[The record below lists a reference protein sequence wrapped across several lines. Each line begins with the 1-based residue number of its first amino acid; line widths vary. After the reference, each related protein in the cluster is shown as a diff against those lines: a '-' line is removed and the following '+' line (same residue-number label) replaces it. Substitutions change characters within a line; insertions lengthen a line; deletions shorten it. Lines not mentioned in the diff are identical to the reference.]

1 MRVQKKEGKN
11 MKNVTNLKMYKKVLI
26 VVDMVNG
33 FVREGALADKHIE
46 GTIEAQKALIK
57 KYQEEGQLI
66 IFIKDTHTLDSVE
79 HDRFGGALHC
89 IEGTKEAE
97 LIDELKPFEGKENTI
112 TLEKNST
119 SYIWAENKE
128 ENYNFVDVL
137 NGLEN
142 IEEIEVVGCCTDIC
156 ITNGVLPMMNYFD
169 QKNKRVNVTLYED
182 AIDTFEIPGVH
193 DRKQYEDAAY
203 LLLKQ
208 QGAKVKKIGTK

>member
-1 MRVQKKEGKN
+1 MKEIK
-11 MKNVTNLKMYKKVLI
+11 NLKMYKKVLI

-46 GTIEAQKALIK
+46 GTIANQVALIK
-57 KYQEEGQLI
+57 QYQEEGNLI
-66 IFIKDTHTLDSVE
+66 IFIKDTHTKDSVE
-79 HDRFGGALHC
+79 HDRFGGAVHC

-97 LIDELKPFEGKENTI
+97 LVDELKPFEGKENTI

-128 ENYNFVDVL
+128 DGYNFVDVL
-137 NGLEN
+137 DNLEN
-142 IEEIEVVGCCTDIC
+142 AKEVEVVGCCTDIC

-169 QKNKRVNVTLYED
+169 QKNKRVGVTLYQD

-193 DRKQYEDAAY
+193 DRQHYEDAAY

-208 QGAKVKKIGTK
+208 QGAKVKKLGKVA

>member
-1 MRVQKKEGKN
+1 
-11 MKNVTNLKMYKKVLI
+11 MKNVKNLKVYKKVLI

-33 FVREGALADKHIE
+33 FVREGVLADKHIE
-46 GTIEAQKALIK
+46 GTIENQKNLIK
-57 KYQEEGQLI
+57 KYKEEGGLI
-66 IFIKDTHTLDSVE
+66 IFIKDTHTKDSVE
-79 HDRFGGALHC
+79 HDRFNGAYHC
-89 IEGTKEAE
+89 LEGTKEAE
-97 LIDELKPFEGKENTI
+97 LIDELKPFENTENTI

-128 ENYNFVDVL
+128 ESYNFVDVL

-142 IEEIEVVGCCTDIC
+142 LEEIEVVGCCTDIC

-169 QKNKRVNVTLYED
+169 QKNRRVNVTLYQD

-193 DRKQYEDAAY
+193 NRKQYEDAAY

-208 QGAKVKKIGTK
+208 QGAKIKKLGKK

>member
-1 MRVQKKEGKN
+1 
-11 MKNVTNLKMYKKVLI
+11 MKNVKNLNMYKKVLI

-33 FVREGALADKHIE
+33 FVREGALADEHIA
-46 GTIEAQKALIK
+46 GTIEAQKNLIK
-57 KYQEEGQLI
+57 KYKEEGQLI
-66 IFIKDTHTLDSVE
+66 IFIKDTHAMDSVE
-79 HDRFGGALHC
+79 HDRFGGAVHC

-97 LIDELKPFEGKENTI
+97 LVDELKPYENTENTI

-128 ENYNFVDVL
+128 EGYNFVDVL

-142 IEEIEVVGCCTDIC
+142 VEEIEVVGCCTDIC

-169 QKNKRVNVTLYED
+169 QKNRRVAVTLYQD

-193 DRKQYEDAAY
+193 NRKQYEEAAY
-203 LLLKQ
+203 LLLQQ
-208 QGAKVKKIGTK
+208 QGAKVKKIGKVA

>member
-1 MRVQKKEGKN
+1 
-11 MKNVTNLKMYKKVLI
+11 MKNIKNIKNLKVYKKCLI

-46 GTIEAQKALIK
+46 GTIEKQKALVT
-57 KYQEEGQLI
+57 KYKNEGELI

-79 HDRFGGALHC
+79 HDRFGGAVHC
-89 IEGTKEAE
+89 IEGTKESE
-97 LIDELKPFEGKENTI
+97 IVDELKPFENTENVI
-112 TLEKNST
+112 SLEKNST

-128 ENYNFVDVL
+128 DKYNFVDVL

-142 IEEIEVVGCCTDIC
+142 INQIEVVGCCTDIC

-169 QKNKRVNVTLYED
+169 QKNRRVEVTLYED

-193 DRKQYEDAAY
+193 NRKEYEDAAY
-203 LLLKQ
+203 MLLKQ
-208 QGAKVKKIGTK
+208 QGAKVKKIGNIK

>member
-1 MRVQKKEGKN
+1 MKEIK
-11 MKNVTNLKMYKKVLI
+11 NLKVYKKVLI

-46 GTIEAQKALIK
+46 GTINNQVALIK
-57 KYQEEGQLI
+57 KYQEEGNLV
-66 IFIKDTHTLDSVE
+66 IFIKDTHTKDSVE

-89 IEGTKEAE
+89 IEGTEEAE
-97 LIDELKPFEGKENTI
+97 LVDELKPFEGKENTI

-128 ENYNFVDVL
+128 DGYNFVDVL
-137 NGLEN
+137 DNLEN
-142 IEEIEVVGCCTDIC
+142 AKEVEVVGCCTDIC

-169 QKNKRVNVTLYED
+169 QKNKRVGVTLYQD

-193 DRKQYEDAAY
+193 DRQHYEDAAY

-208 QGAKVKKIGTK
+208 QGAKVKKLGKVA

>member
-1 MRVQKKEGKN
+1 MKEIK
-11 MKNVTNLKMYKKVLI
+11 NLKVYKKVLI

-46 GTIEAQKALIK
+46 GTINNQVALIK
-57 KYQEEGQLI
+57 KYQEEGNLV
-66 IFIKDTHTLDSVE
+66 IFIKDTHTKDSVE

-89 IEGTKEAE
+89 IEGTEEAE
-97 LIDELKPFEGKENTI
+97 LVDELKPFEGKENTI

-128 ENYNFVDVL
+128 DGYNFVDVL
-137 NGLEN
+137 NNLEN
-142 IEEIEVVGCCTDIC
+142 VEEIEVVGCCTDIC

-169 QKNKRVNVTLYED
+169 QKNRRVGVTLYED

-193 DRKQYEDAAY
+193 NRKEYEDAAY

-208 QGAKVKKIGTK
+208 QGAKVKKLGKVA

>member
-1 MRVQKKEGKN
+1 MKEIK
-11 MKNVTNLKMYKKVLI
+11 NLKVYKKVLI

-46 GTIEAQKALIK
+46 GTINNQVALIK
-57 KYQEEGQLI
+57 KYQKEGNLV
-66 IFIKDTHTLDSVE
+66 IFIKDTHTKDSVE

-89 IEGTKEAE
+89 IEGTEEAE
-97 LIDELKPFEGKENTI
+97 LVNELKPFEGKENTI
-112 TLEKNST
+112 ALEKNST
-119 SYIWAENKE
+119 SYIWAENKKE
-128 ENYNFVDVL
+128 GYNFVDVL

-142 IEEIEVVGCCTDIC
+142 VEEIEVVGCCTDIC

-169 QKNKRVNVTLYED
+169 QKNRRVKVTLYED

-193 DRKQYEDAAY
+193 NRKEYEDAAY

-208 QGAKVKKIGTK
+208 QGAKVKKLGKIA

>member
-1 MRVQKKEGKN
+1 

-89 IEGTKEAE
+89 IKGTEEAE

>member
-1 MRVQKKEGKN
+1 
-11 MKNVTNLKMYKKVLI
+11 MKNVKNLKMYKKVLI

-46 GTIEAQKALIK
+46 GTIANQVALIK
-57 KYQEEGQLI
+57 QYKEEGNLV
-66 IFIKDTHTLDSVE
+66 IFIKDTHTENSVE

-89 IEGTKEAE
+89 IKGTKEAE
-97 LIDELKPFEGKENTI
+97 LIDELKPYENTENTI
-112 TLEKNST
+112 SIEKNST
-119 SYIWAENKE
+119 SYIWAENEDGTK
-128 ENYNFVDVL
+128 FLDVL
-137 NGLEN
+137 EGLEN
-142 IEEIEVVGCCTDIC
+142 VGEVEVVGCCTDIC

-169 QKNKRVNVTLYED
+169 QKNRRVNVTLYED
-182 AIDTFEIPGVH
+182 AIDTYGIPGIH

>member
-1 MRVQKKEGKN
+1 MKEI
-11 MKNVTNLKMYKKVLI
+11 KNVKNLKVYKKVLI

-33 FVREGALADKHIE
+33 FVREGALADNHIE
-46 GTIEAQKALIK
+46 GTIASQVALIK
-57 KYQEEGQLI
+57 KYQEEGNLV
-66 IFIKDTHTLDSVE
+66 IFIKDTHTKDSVE

-89 IEGTKEAE
+89 IEGTEETE
-97 LIDELKPFEGKENTI
+97 LIDELKPFENTENTI

-128 ENYNFVDVL
+128 EGYNFVDVL

-142 IEEIEVVGCCTDIC
+142 VEEIEVVGCCTDIC
-156 ITNGVLPMMNYFD
+156 VTNGVLPMMNYFD
-169 QKNKRVNVTLYED
+169 QKNRRVGVTLFED

-193 DRKQYEDAAY
+193 NRKEYEDAAY

-208 QGAKVKKIGTK
+208 QGAKVKKLRKAA

>member
-1 MRVQKKEGKN
+1 MKEIK
-11 MKNVTNLKMYKKVLI
+11 NLKVYKKVLI

-33 FVREGALADKHIE
+33 FVREGALADPHIE
-46 GTIEAQKALIK
+46 GTINNQVSLIK
-57 KYQEEGQLI
+57 KYQEEGNLV
-66 IFIKDTHTLDSVE
+66 IFIKDTHTKDSVE

-97 LIDELKPFEGKENTI
+97 LVDELKPYEKKENTI

-128 ENYNFVDVL
+128 EGYNFVDVL
-137 NGLEN
+137 NNLEN
-142 IEEIEVVGCCTDIC
+142 VEEIEVVGCCTDIC

-169 QKNKRVNVTLYED
+169 QKNRRVGVTLYKD

-193 DRKQYEDAAY
+193 DRKEYEDAAY

-208 QGAKVKKIGTK
+208 QGAKVKKIGKVA

>member
-1 MRVQKKEGKN
+1 MKEIK
-11 MKNVTNLKMYKKVLI
+11 NLKMYKKVLI
-26 VVDMVNG
+26 IVDMVNG

-46 GTIEAQKALIK
+46 GTIANQVALIK
-57 KYQEEGQLI
+57 QYQEEGNLI
-66 IFIKDTHTLDSVE
+66 IFIKDTHTKDSVE
-79 HDRFGGALHC
+79 HDRFGGAVHC

-97 LIDELKPFEGKENTI
+97 LVDELKPFEGKENTI

-128 ENYNFVDVL
+128 DGYNFVDVL
-137 NGLEN
+137 DNLESVK
-142 IEEIEVVGCCTDIC
+142 EVEVVGCCTDIC

-169 QKNKRVNVTLYED
+169 QKNKRVGVTLYQD

-193 DRKQYEDAAY
+193 DRQHYEDAAY

-208 QGAKVKKIGTK
+208 QGAKVKKLGKVA

>member
-1 MRVQKKEGKN
+1 

-79 HDRFGGALHC
+79 HDRFGGATHC

-142 IEEIEVVGCCTDIC
+142 VEEIEVVGCCTDIC

>member
-1 MRVQKKEGKN
+1 MKEIK
-11 MKNVTNLKMYKKVLI
+11 NLKVYKKVLI

-46 GTIEAQKALIK
+46 GTINNQVALIK
-57 KYQEEGQLI
+57 KYQEEGNLV
-66 IFIKDTHTLDSVE
+66 IFIKDTHTKDSVE

-89 IEGTKEAE
+89 IEGTEEAE
-97 LIDELKPFEGKENTI
+97 LVNELKPFEGKENTI
-112 TLEKNST
+112 ALEKNST
-119 SYIWAENKE
+119 SYIWAENKKE
-128 ENYNFVDVL
+128 GYSFVDVL

-142 IEEIEVVGCCTDIC
+142 VEEIEVVGCCTDIC

-169 QKNKRVNVTLYED
+169 QKNRRVKVTLYED

-193 DRKQYEDAAY
+193 NRKEYEDAAY

-208 QGAKVKKIGTK
+208 QGAKVKKLEKVA

>member
-1 MRVQKKEGKN
+1 

-66 IFIKDTHTLDSVE
+66 IFIKDTHTKDSVE
-79 HDRFGGALHC
+79 HDRFGGAVHC

-97 LIDELKPFEGKENTI
+97 LVDELKPFEGKENTI

-128 ENYNFVDVL
+128 DGYNFVDVL
-137 NGLEN
+137 DNLEN
-142 IEEIEVVGCCTDIC
+142 AKEVEVVGCCTDIC

-169 QKNKRVNVTLYED
+169 QKNKRVGVTLYQD
-182 AIDTFEIPGVH
+182 AIDTFEIPKVH
-193 DRKQYEDAAY
+193 NRKQYEDAAY

-208 QGAKVKKIGTK
+208 QGAKVKKLGKVA

>member
-1 MRVQKKEGKN
+1 
-11 MKNVTNLKMYKKVLI
+11 MKNVSNLKMYKKVLI

-46 GTIEAQKALIK
+46 GTIENQKALIK
-57 KYQEEGQLI
+57 KYQEEGHLI

-89 IEGTKEAE
+89 IEGSTEAE
-97 LIDELKPFEGKENTI
+97 LVDELKPFEGKENTI
-112 TLEKNST
+112 SLEKNST

-128 ENYNFVDVL
+128 EGYNFVDVL

-142 IEEIEVVGCCTDIC
+142 VEEIEVVGCCTDIC

-169 QKNKRVNVTLYED
+169 QKNKRVNVALYED
-182 AIDTFEIPGVH
+182 AIDTFEIPGIH
-193 DRKQYEDAAY
+193 DRKKYEEAAY

>member
-1 MRVQKKEGKN
+1 

-46 GTIEAQKALIK
+46 GTIETQKALIK
-57 KYQEEGQLI
+57 QYQEEGQLI

-89 IEGTKEAE
+89 IEGTNEAE

-112 TLEKNST
+112 SLEKNST

-128 ENYNFVDVL
+128 EGYSFVDVL
-137 NGLEN
+137 NDLEN
-142 IEEIEVVGCCTDIC
+142 VEDIEVVGCCTDIC

-169 QKNKRVNVTLYED
+169 QKNRRVNVTLYED
-182 AIDTFEIPGVH
+182 GIDTFEIPGIH
-193 DRKQYEDAAY
+193 DRKKYEDAAY
-203 LLLKQ
+203 LLLQQ
-208 QGAKVKKIGTK
+208 QGAKVKKLGTK

>member
-1 MRVQKKEGKN
+1 MKEIK
-11 MKNVTNLKMYKKVLI
+11 NLKMYKKVLI

-46 GTIEAQKALIK
+46 GTIANQVALIK
-57 KYQEEGQLI
+57 QYQEEGNLI
-66 IFIKDTHTLDSVE
+66 IFIKDTHTKDSVE
-79 HDRFGGALHC
+79 HDRFGGAVHC

-97 LIDELKPFEGKENTI
+97 LVDELKPFEGKENTI

-128 ENYNFVDVL
+128 DGYNFVDVL
-137 NGLEN
+137 NNLEN
-142 IEEIEVVGCCTDIC
+142 VEEVEVVGCCTDIC

-169 QKNKRVNVTLYED
+169 QNNKRVGVTLYQD
-182 AIDTFEIPGVH
+182 AIDTFEIPGIH
-193 DRKQYEDAAY
+193 DRQHYEDAAY

-208 QGAKVKKIGTK
+208 QGAKVKKLGKVA

>member
-1 MRVQKKEGKN
+1 
-11 MKNVTNLKMYKKVLI
+11 MKNVSNLKMYKKVLI

-46 GTIEAQKALIK
+46 GTIENQKALIK
-57 KYQEEGQLI
+57 KYQEEGHLI

-79 HDRFGGALHC
+79 HDRFGGALHG
-89 IEGTKEAE
+89 IEGSTEAE
-97 LIDELKPFEGKENTI
+97 LVDELKPFEGKENTI
-112 TLEKNST
+112 SLEKNST

-128 ENYNFVDVL
+128 EGYNFVDVL

-142 IEEIEVVGCCTDIC
+142 VEEIEVVGCCTDIC

-169 QKNKRVNVTLYED
+169 QKNKRVNVALYED
-182 AIDTFEIPGVH
+182 AIDTFEIPGIH
-193 DRKQYEDAAY
+193 DRKKYEEAAY